1 MLASVTWQFA
11 IYRKQGASRP
21 SRVHSITGTDLWR
34 ALRLR
39 VWALSVSLLFQ
50 KPFRFQCSHAA
61 GPGRGDGLAI
71 AADFEIPASGNAPHA
86 GEKQILCHKITNP
99 YGSHEAIDT
108 A

>member
-21 SRVHSITGTDLWR
+21 SRVHSITGSDLWR
-34 ALRLR
+34 ALRPR

-71 AADFEIPASGNAPHA
+71 AAVFVVGGSGTATHA
-86 GEKQILCHKITNP
+86 GWNGLL
-99 YGSHEAIDT
+99 GSAFNIRT
-108 A
+108 G

>member
-71 AADFEIPASGNAPHA
+71 AAVLDIPANVHARPA
-86 GEKQILCHKITNP
+86 GEERIFVDKINN
-99 YGSHEAIDT
+99 HIRI
-108 A
+108 